1 VNTIHPVL
9 KTVTDR
15 ITERSS
21 APHTYSR
28 LAKRK
33 TVDPRA
39 GVSPA
44 PTWLHSFL
52 VSPGSTPTLLDAM
65 TDAGLP
71 HLARCGNR
79 LGEPNCRAL

>member
-1 VNTIHPVL
+1 VSTIHPVL
-9 KTVTDR
+9 EAVTDR

-21 APHTYSR
+21 APHTDSR

-33 TVDPRA
+33 AGDPRA

-52 VSPGSTPTLLDAM
+52 VSPAAHQPCWML
-65 TDAGLP
+65 
-71 HLARCGNR
+71 
-79 LGEPNCRAL
+79 